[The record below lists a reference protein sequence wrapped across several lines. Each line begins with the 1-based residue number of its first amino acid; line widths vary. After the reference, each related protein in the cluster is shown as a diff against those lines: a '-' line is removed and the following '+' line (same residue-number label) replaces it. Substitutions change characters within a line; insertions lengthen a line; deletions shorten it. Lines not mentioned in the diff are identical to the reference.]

1 MSVTIVRY
9 RVKPGHVEENARL
22 VRAVYEELA
31 AASPPGFH
39 YATSL
44 LDDGAT
50 FVHVAITDGDA
61 AAPLPGLAA
70 FAEFQRGLE
79 ERVEEGPAFERSRE
93 VVGAYGLGPVVQSMT
108 S

>member
-9 RVKPGHVEENARL
+9 RVKPGHAEENARL

-31 AASPPGFH
+31 SVSPPGFH

-61 AAPLPGLAA
+61 AAPLPGMTA
-70 FAEFQRGLE
+70 FQEFQRGLDS
-79 ERVEEGPAFERSRE
+79 RVEEGPAFERSAS
-93 VVGAYGLGPVVQSMT
+93 VVGSYGLGAPAAA
-108 S
+108 